1 MVTWEELL
9 SNGINVK
16 TISRGSDEYQLM
28 WDAAVAKV
36 PSAEYCFAL
45 WQLAVN
51 ENKEAA
57 QTWMKRSASQNY
69 QPAVEAYAKMENGEE
84 IEIVSPFSTDSTPNE
99 QSENALKFLFMK
111 GLTKGLHN
119 MLYDDQQNSSESTET
134 TYEQRVADEEDIA
147 THEDEVIASESGA
160 LVIKKHD
167 FQVAKNTL
175 KKYTEQSRDDIALSR
190 VPTEGGLFNLGNHKV
205 TGEELNKITSQ
216 IQNYLIS
223 INNLSQGIIDE
234 FGEVYKAFEAL
245 DKDYISGIVLA
256 IKSAE
261 AVSKDEQK
269 DRADIKKLVSQ
280 HSQSVEVLK
289 KFKEKIEKL
298 EHLTDIDKA
307 WELIEGQAK
316 LLKECREYIAGLS
329 KLKHIG
335 EVDLLWEQNE
345 SLAKGTKALMETV
358 EKHSQ
363 ALSDFR
369 ELLQRVQ
376 EAQRQFINEANQLFS
391 KTRDE
396 LLKQVESFTTAQ
408 TQKLDEIDRN
418 YSNSIESLSKK
429 QKEVLSTIEKSLF
442 DKLDLAISNHTD
454 ILNRIETTQKDELKK
469 MAESQ
474 SSTLGKMSQE
484 QTEKL
489 AQINQSLEDE
499 KALLN
504 EQVSSLSTKVKYLY
518 YVAGGAAAI
527 TIIQLI
533 LNIFGVI

>member
-1 MVTWEELL
+1 MVTWEKLL
-9 SNGINVK
+9 SYGLNVK
-16 TISRGSDEYQLM
+16 TISRGSDEYQ
-28 WDAAVAKV
+28 
-36 PSAEYCFAL
+36 SE
-45 WQLAVN
+45 N
-51 ENKEAA
+51 ENTDITQEQMATA
-57 QTWMKRSASQNY
+57 
-69 QPAVEAYAKMENGEE
+69 EENDA
-84 IEIVSPFSTDSTPNE
+84 T
-99 QSENALKFLFMK
+99 
-111 GLTKGLHN
+111 H
-119 MLYDDQQNSSESTET
+119 DDEMISSESG
-134 TYEQRVADEEDIA
+134 
-147 THEDEVIASESGA
+147 S

-167 FQVAKNTL
+167 FQVAKNTI

-190 VPTEGGLFNLGNHKV
+190 VPTDGGLFNLGNHKV

-216 IQNYLIS
+216 IQDYLIS

-289 KFKEKIEKL
+289 KFKDKIDKL

-307 WELIEGQAK
+307 WEMIEGQAK

-345 SLAKGTKALMETV
+345 SLAKSTKSLMETV

-369 ELLQRVQ
+369 DLLQRVQ

-396 LLKQVESFTTAQ
+396 LIKQVESFTSAQ
-408 TQKLDEIDRN
+408 TQKLNDIDRN
-418 YSNSIESLSKK
+418 YSSSIERLNNN
-429 QKEVLSTIEKSLF
+429 QKEILAQIEKSLF
-442 DKLDLAISNHTD
+442 DKLNLAISNHTD
-454 ILNRIETTQKDELKK
+454 VLNRIETTQKDELKK

-489 AQINQSLEDE
+489 VQINQSLEDE

-504 EQVSSLSTKVKYLY
+504 EQVSMLSAKVKYLY

-527 TIIQLI
+527 TIIQLF